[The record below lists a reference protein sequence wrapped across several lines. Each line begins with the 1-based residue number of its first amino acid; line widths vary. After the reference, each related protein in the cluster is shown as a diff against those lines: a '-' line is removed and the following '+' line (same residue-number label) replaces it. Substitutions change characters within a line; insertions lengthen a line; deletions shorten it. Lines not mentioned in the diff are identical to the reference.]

1 MKKLFR
7 WSYILPR
14 LALAILLLVFCE
26 YGVGVI
32 LKYSVREGGQ
42 AAVGAK
48 VDIAKASASVLRT
61 NASLEGIAIADPHN
75 PMTNLLEA
83 DRLTLDFDS
92 SSALRRKAVV
102 KEGELTGL
110 RFATPRETSGA
121 LPDSPQKEESAE
133 GFKLPAI
140 VGSGA
145 AKEWLSGVEDRFT
158 SDLQLESVRLAKEL
172 RTKWPAEYASLEKR
186 AKDLQAQI
194 KQLSEQIKLARDNP
208 LRNVEF
214 LQSVPKRI
222 TDLKAELQSVKD
234 RLARLPEQVRADR
247 QAVLAARVH
256 DEQLL
261 REKLNIGSMDAES
274 LSTYLLGDQL
284 AGPVTELVGWLRWAR
299 RLAPSGETENDASR
313 GVDVYFAG
321 CRRTP
326 NLLVESLKLSGAA
339 RLAGRPVEFQG
350 QLTDFTTQPQV
361 LGKPMLLSLTTS
373 GAAPIQLRARCD
385 RTGDQPVDEIIADC
399 PSIPMPQLALGKQ
412 ETLGLSVSP
421 STAALSLSLNL
432 TGDKLAGDLQ
442 IVQQDV
448 RVTPHVKASLGGV
461 LTDVDLERALARQL
475 AQAPRLVTTVTL
487 SGDLDHPEWKLW
499 STAGPALA
507 EAMNNAVKSLANDRA
522 KQLLASGER
531 EVNEHL
537 GKLDQELSA
546 LTSQVTTALGE
557 PAKALQ
563 ALAGQ
568 GAGGALG
575 NIGNRLAPM
584 GSLFK

>member
-1 MKKLFR
+1 MRRLFR
-7 WSYILPR
+7 WKYILPR
-14 LALAILLLVFCE
+14 LALVLLLLVFCE

-32 LKYSVREGGQ
+32 LKYSVRQGGQ

-48 VDIAKASASVLRT
+48 VEVAKASASVLRT
-61 NASLEGIAIADPHN
+61 NATLEGIAVADPHN
-75 PMTNLLEA
+75 PMSNLLEA

-92 SSALRRKAVV
+92 SAALRKKAVV
-102 KEGELTGL
+102 RQGELTGL

-121 LPDSPQKEESAE
+121 LPEKDPQHEQGGA
-133 GFKLPAI
+133 FQLPNI

-145 AKEWLSGVEDRFT
+145 AKDWLVGVEERFT
-158 SDLQLESVRLAKEL
+158 GDLQLESVRLAEEL
-172 RTKWPAEYASLEKR
+172 RTKWPAEYASLESR
-186 AKDLQAQI
+186 AKQLQAEI
-194 KQLSEQIKLARDNP
+194 KQLGEQIKLARENP
-208 LRNVEF
+208 LRNVAF

-222 TDLKAELQSVKD
+222 TDLKTELQSVKD
-234 RLARLPEQVRADR
+234 RLAKLPVEVRADR

-261 REKLNIGSMDAES
+261 REKLNIRAMDAES

-284 AGPVTELVGWLRWAR
+284 AAPVTELVGWLRWAR
-299 RLAPSGETENDASR
+299 RLAPSGDKPSEASR

-350 QLTDFTTQPQV
+350 QLADFTTQPQI

-373 GAAPIQLRARCD
+373 GAAPIQLRARVD
-385 RTGDQPVDEIIADC
+385 RTGQQPVDEIVADC
-399 PSIPMPQLALGKQ
+399 PSVTLPQLDLGKQ
-412 ETLGLSVSP
+412 DTLGLSVSP
-421 STAALSLSLNL
+421 STAALSLSLSL
-432 TGDKLAGDLQ
+432 TGDRLAGDLQ

-448 RVTPHVKASLGGV
+448 KVTPHVKASLGGV
-461 LTDVDLERALARQL
+461 LTDVDLQRALARQL
-475 AQAPRLVTTVTL
+475 AQSPRLVTTVTL

-507 EAMNNAVKSLANDRA
+507 EAMNNAVTSLANDRA
-522 KQLLASGER
+522 KQLMAKGEQ
-531 EVNEHL
+531 EVAEHL
-537 GKLDQELSA
+537 GKLDQEIAA
-546 LTSQVTTALGE
+546 LTSKVTAALGE

-563 ALAGQ
+563 ALAGA
-568 GAGGALG
+568 GDGGALG
-575 NIGNRLAPM
+575 GIGSRLAPM